1 VNEGGKADH
10 IRGRHRPNKSLDRS
24 GGSVFRN
31 LLRAARLNEIAPSPV
46 NSDVRCTLCFMTQPV
61 TNTSNPIPEWLLV
74 GLCIL
79 FLTGSFVLW
88 LSLNSTLS
96 KIIYYISFFLPTYA
110 CGEYLGSKIFSRAW
124 GLSIS
129 EAGFSPLRIFVGVC
143 FVLGFFVL
151 VYGVWFFMQTLLI
164 R

>member
-1 VNEGGKADH
+1 MT
-10 IRGRHRPNKSLDRS
+10 RP
-24 GGSVFRN
+24 
-31 LLRAARLNEIAPSPV
+31 E
-46 NSDVRCTLCFMTQPV
+46 
-61 TNTSNPIPEWLLV
+61 TNPSNPLPERLLV
-74 GLCIL
+74 TVCIL

-96 KIIYYISFFLPTYA
+96 KIIYYIVFFLPTYA
-110 CGEYLGSKIFSRAW
+110 CGEYLGSKIFSRAR

-129 EAGFSPLRIFVGVC
+129 EVGFSPLRIVVGVC

-151 VYGVWFFMQTLLI
+151 VYGVRFFVHTLLI